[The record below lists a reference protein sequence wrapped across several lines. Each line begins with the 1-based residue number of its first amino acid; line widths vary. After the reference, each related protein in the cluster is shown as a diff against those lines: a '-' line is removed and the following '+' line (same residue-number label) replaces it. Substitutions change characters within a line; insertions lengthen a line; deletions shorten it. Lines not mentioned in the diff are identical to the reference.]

1 MGNTITPIPLSYL
14 NDTIDVLIPVRRPST
29 RNRHP
34 PPFPPRRPLHDDN
47 QPTGVSEPS

>member
-34 PPFPPRRPLHDDN
+34 PPLSS
-47 QPTGVSEPS
+47 PTPFT